1 MIHIPAIKAKFKIKQ
16 IMFIEILPRSN
27 HNKKPDIRLPIIQ
40 QLNANELSI
49 FKSLKGLSTS
59 KKSNA
64 PTIKKTIEIDD
75 KQ

>member
-16 IMFIEILPRSN
+16 IMFIEILSRSN

-59 KKSNA
+59 KKSNT
-64 PTIKKTIEIDD
+64 PTRKKTIEIND